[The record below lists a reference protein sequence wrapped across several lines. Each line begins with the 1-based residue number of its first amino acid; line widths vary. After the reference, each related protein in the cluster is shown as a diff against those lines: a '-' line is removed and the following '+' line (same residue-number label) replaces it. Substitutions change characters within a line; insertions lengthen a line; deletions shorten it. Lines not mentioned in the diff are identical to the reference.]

1 METLDGQ
8 PCPMCLK
15 KTLTLSEDA
24 LEIPYFGKC
33 FVFWMQCNDKECGF
47 QKSDVEAEKPRDP
60 CKITF
65 TIQNEKDL
73 QVRVVKSAAAKLSF
87 PQLRLNVE
95 PGIDAIGYV
104 SNIEGVLNRFE
115 EILKTEKEV
124 AEEEED
130 KTRCKNLLKKIWKI
144 KCGDVETKIVIED
157 PIGNSAIVS
166 ERAVVEKLK
175 VAQVKEA

>member
-1 METLDGQ
+1 METLDNQ

-15 KTLTLSEDA
+15 KTLTLSEDV
-24 LEIPYFGKC
+24 LEVPYFGKC
-33 FVFWMQCNDKECGF
+33 FVFGMQCNDKECGF
-47 QKSDVEAEKPRDP
+47 QKSDVEAEKPKDP

-65 TIQNEKDL
+65 TIQNEKDM
-73 QVRVVKSAAAKLSF
+73 QVRVVKSSAAKLSF
-87 PQLRLNVE
+87 PQLRLSVE

-115 EILKTEKEV
+115 EILKEEKDV

-144 KCGDVETKIVIED
+144 KCGDAETKMVIED
-157 PIGNSAIVS
+157 PTGNSAIVS
-166 ERAVVEKLK
+166 EKAVVEKLK
-175 VAQVKEA
+175 VKHEKEA